1 MSVEAVNSEPVEHQ
15 GYKEEVESGDL
26 NGRDVEIQEHKE
38 KAVEKVTEFV
48 KDSLKA
54 GAVAGGAIAGA
65 AVGGAIIA
73 PIMIYDSSKKLIEGC
88 KEYEEAVTIE
98 NESKGLDKF
107 GNPIESDSYTW
118 DE

>member
-1 MSVEAVNSEPVEHQ
+1 MSVEAVNSEPVEQQ

-26 NGRDVEIQEHKE
+26 NERDVEIQEHKE

-54 GAVAGGAIAGA
+54 GAVAGA

-98 NESKGLDKF
+98 NELKGLDKF